1 MWLCCSPNREN
12 TLEKQFMF
20 DWFCAERLRKHLLI
34 SALKFG
40 LQCVR
45 CEYEGDR
52 CFDPAAVAARISLL
66 FCRFLN
72 AHPPSLPYMIISD
85 PWPLFNSV
93 NMTVFIQQICSR
105 RVGST
110 CSEQADA
117 GKLSPPAWFKETFTV
132 SISPPPLLHPHLIS
146 YIKCFTFSVWK
157 LSGYRSSSCSL
168 TSASCLRW
176 IGWRC
181 TLVGF
186 WPHKWDCT
194 RVIFW

>member
-1 MWLCCSPNREN
+1 MQRGSEN
-12 TLEKQFMF
+12 IYL
-20 DWFCAERLRKHLLI
+20 
-34 SALKFG
+34 SALWNLICNAWG
-40 LQCVR
+40 VSTRETDASTQQLWQ
-45 CEYEGDR
+45 
-52 CFDPAAVAARISLL
+52 L
-66 FCRFLN
+66 RFHCCLN
-72 AHPPSLPYMIISD
+72 AHPPSLPYMIIWD

-157 LSGYRSSSCSL
+157 LSGYLSSSCSF

-176 IGWRC
+176 IGSRC